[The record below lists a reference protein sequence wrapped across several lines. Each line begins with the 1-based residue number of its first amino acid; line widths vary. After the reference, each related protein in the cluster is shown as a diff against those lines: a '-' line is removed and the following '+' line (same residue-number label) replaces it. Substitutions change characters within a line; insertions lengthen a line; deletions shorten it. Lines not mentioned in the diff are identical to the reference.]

1 MDQTGLSFLKMPFY
15 SYKVRD
21 QKGKLVR
28 GTVEARSD
36 KDAATL
42 LREQGFL
49 VIEINPL
56 GQGLTLANLS
66 APFQRVTFAE
76 VVTLTRQLSTMVT
89 AGLTLTDALTILRNQ
104 TSNQAFAKILVD
116 ILHEVEAGNNLA
128 SSLEKYPEHFSKIY
142 ISSIRAGEAG
152 GMLDQVLARLA
163 ENLEKER
170 EFRNKTRGA
179 LIYPATIVL
188 GMIGVAFLMMTV
200 VMPRL
205 TVLYKDFNITL
216 PTTTR
221 ILISISDFFVKFWW
235 VVLAGIV
242 GLVFGFRAWRKT
254 PVGNKIVDSLLLNLP
269 IFGNL
274 KKQIILVEFTRTLG
288 LLVGSGLP
296 ILEALNIVSES
307 LDSVIYQEGI
317 KEAAQRV
324 EKGLPLGVPLSQNPN
339 FPPILGQM
347 IRVGEETG
355 KLDESLLKLSRF
367 FETESDQL
375 VKDLTTAIEP
385 LIMVVLGL
393 GVGFLILAVVL
404 PIYKLTT
411 AF

>member
-1 MDQTGLSFLKMPFY
+1 MPFY

-21 QKGKLVR
+21 QKGKPDR

-66 APFQRVTFAE
+66 ALFQRVTFTD
-76 VVTLTRQLSTMVT
+76 VVTFTRQLSTMIT
-89 AGLTLTDALTILRNQ
+89 SGLTLTEALTVLREQ
-104 TSNQAFAKILVD
+104 TPNQAFAKILDD
-116 ILHEVEAGNNLA
+116 IFHEIEAGNDLA
-128 SSLEKYPEHFSKIY
+128 SSLEKYSKHFSKIY
-142 ISSIRAGEAG
+142 VSSIRAGEAG

-170 EFRNKTRGA
+170 EFKNKTRGV
-179 LIYPATIVL
+179 LIYPAIIVL
-188 GMIGVAFLMMTV
+188 GMIGVVFLMMTMV
-200 VMPRL
+200 IPRL

-221 ILISISDFFVKFWW
+221 LLISVSDFFVTFWW
-235 VVLAGIV
+235 LVLAGFV

-254 PVGNKIVDSLLLNLP
+254 PVGNRIADSLLLNLP

-274 KKQIILVEFTRTLG
+274 KKQIILVEFSRTLG

-296 ILEALNIVSES
+296 ILEALNVVSES
-307 LDSVIYQEGI
+307 LDNVIYQEGI

-324 EKGLPLGVPLSQNPN
+324 EKGFPLGVPLSQNPN

-347 IRVGEETG
+347 IKVGEETG
-355 KLDESLLKLSRF
+355 KLDESLLKLSRY
-367 FETESDQL
+367 FETESEQL